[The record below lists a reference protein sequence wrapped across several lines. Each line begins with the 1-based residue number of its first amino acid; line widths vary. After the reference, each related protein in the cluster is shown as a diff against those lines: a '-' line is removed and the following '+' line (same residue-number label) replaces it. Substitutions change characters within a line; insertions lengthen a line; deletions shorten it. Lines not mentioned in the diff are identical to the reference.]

1 MKRQLL
7 ATFLSL
13 CLLVGLLPTVALAA
27 DEETGAELSA
37 VCTCEALCTE
47 EAVDETCPV
56 CAEDYTLCTYVAPD
70 EPVCAQLDGCV
81 NGAHAAD
88 CPLYVEPT
96 DDTLQEQEQEEPAA
110 QPVTSTESTA
120 DLLSGTVSSSTSQEL
135 EGAEGSD
142 LTWELTDG
150 TLTISGT
157 GAMKDY
163 GYSGRAEVPW
173 YDQRNTITKV
183 VFENDVTHIGS
194 FAFYQHTA
202 LTSFEMADSVVSFGQ
217 GAFQGCSALTTIP
230 KLHAN
235 FQDFST
241 EVFVDAKISTY
252 EVDGA
257 NPYYTVKD
265 GILYSKDGT
274 TLINCPPGKEA
285 VFSQNWLDGVTTIA
299 PYAFRTCRSLTG
311 SLEIPSHITSIG
323 KQAFQNCSSL
333 TGDLTVPNTV
343 TDLDGY
349 YTFAGMSGMTG
360 KLTLESNITE
370 IAGGMFNGGG
380 FTSME
385 WQGTVTSVDNN
396 AFTGCKFT
404 GFALPESLT
413 TVGNYAFRNCVDNG
427 NAFGSLEHLSSI
439 GTFAF
444 GGCNLGSIF
453 ISKDAEVATNAFNGA
468 TITSVTYN
476 APTLTK
482 QVFNGATVNTFTLM
496 DNVTYVGAGNFAKAG
511 SVSASLRSVQTIEAS
526 AFNGA
531 TLATDISIPAGAVVG
546 SNAFENAELK
556 NVSYNAETASYA
568 VFKGATMDS
577 LTLGDSTTEIAAN
590 AFQSSTI
597 GGDVLKLGK
606 VETIEKYAFQYAK
619 LPATVIIPETAIY
632 YNNHVFF
639 NVTGGKTLLVYGAY
653 NMVPTAL
660 THGSSFETVV
670 ITADIVNN
678 DDVTYGDNAKAHNR
692 LTSMPAGHIIYM
704 TNDTSRIN
712 AKVPNNNGAVGVT
725 NGGTFA
731 PSTNFESRKL
741 ATPIKDGSKFEGW
754 YTDSGCSEGNKV
766 PEETAISNNTTY
778 YAKWT
783 EVSDYDIAEGA
794 ANQTLSMTYGDA
806 PVFTTV
812 TVEVPVDGS
821 ISNVESSN
829 EAIIE
834 ATFEDTTVTITAA
847 DNLNAGTYAETVYVY
862 TNDGSTHWIN
872 VSLTVNK
879 ADSTVNPDEDSVH
892 ITATYGETITL
903 TAEVAKAQTNGTAL
917 MAAQDEVEFLCGET
931 SLGTA
936 LVRYSDD
943 SHTTGTATLTYDT
956 RNGGIPVGTTST
968 ITAVYGG
975 SVNLNGNDTNS
986 IRVTLNKINTSIDIT
1001 PDRTSLTGG
1010 GTVTLTVDKSGLPDG
1025 AEVNVT
1031 CNNGIT
1037 PSKNVDGTW
1046 AATLPNSTE
1055 DYTFTA
1061 SYTGDENHNASS
1073 DTCTVSVTRRSS
1085 GGGGGG
1091 GGGGGST
1098 TYTVSTDAGRNGD
1111 VTVSPSRA
1119 SYGDT
1124 VTITVEPDEGYE
1136 LDELIVTDSDG
1147 DEISIRSRGDGRYTF
1162 IMPRSR
1168 VTVEAT
1174 FVEITED
1181 PDLLTFTDVPAS
1193 AYYYDAVYWAVENGV
1208 TNGTSATTFSPD
1220 ASCTRAQMVTFLWRA
1235 AGSPEPESTVNPFTD
1250 VSASAYYYDAVL
1262 WAVEQ
1267 GITNGTSAT
1276 TFGPDVT
1283 VTRGQTVTFLWRY
1296 DGSPAVSG
1304 SGFDDVVSDAYYADA
1319 VAWAASEGV
1328 TSGTSATTFSP
1339 SNDCTRGQIVT
1350 FLYRYM
1356 V

>member
-1 MKRQLL
+1 MKRRLL

-13 CLLVGLLPTVALAA
+13 CLLVGLLPTVALAT
-27 DEETGAELSA
+27 DEEPGAEPTP
-37 VCTCEALCTE
+37 VCTCESLCTE
-47 EAVDETCPV
+47 GAADETCPV
-56 CAEDYTLCTYVAPD
+56 CAEDYTLCTYAAPD
-70 EPVCAQLDGCV
+70 EPICAQLDGCV
-81 NGAHAAD
+81 DGAHAAD
-88 CPLYVEPT
+88 CPLYVETT
-96 DDTLQEQEQEEPAA
+96 DDTQQEQEQKEPAA
-110 QPVTSTESTA
+110 QPVTSTENTA
-120 DLLSGTVSSSTSQEL
+120 DLLSETVSSSTSQEL
-135 EGAEGSD
+135 DGAEGNN
-142 LTWELTDG
+142 LTWALADG
-150 TLTISGT
+150 ILTISGT

-173 YDQRNTITKV
+173 YGQRDTITKV
-183 VFENDVTHIGS
+183 VFENGVTHIGS

-241 EVFVDAKISTY
+241 EVFVDAQIEAY

-257 NPYYTVKD
+257 NPYYTVKE

-274 TLINCPPGKEA
+274 TLVNCPPGKEA
-285 VFSQNWLDGVTTIA
+285 AFSQSWLDGVTTIA
-299 PYAFRTCRSLTG
+299 PYAFRTCRNLTG
-311 SLEIPSHITSIG
+311 SLVIPSHITSIG
-323 KQAFQNCSSL
+323 RQAFQNCSSL

-370 IAGGMFNGGG
+370 IAGGMFNGSG

-404 GFALPESLT
+404 NFVLPESLT

-427 NAFGSLEHLSSI
+427 NAFGSLERLSSI
-439 GTFAF
+439 GTYAF
-444 GGCNLGSIF
+444 GGCNLGSIY
-453 ISKDAEVATNAFNGA
+453 ISSNAEVATNAFNGA

-482 QVFNGATVNTFTLM
+482 QAFQNATVNTFTLM
-496 DNVTYVGAGNFAKAG
+496 DNVTYIGTGNFTKAENI
-511 SVSASLRSVQTIEAS
+511 SASLNSVQEIEAS
-526 AFNGA
+526 AFKGA
-531 TLATDISIPAGAVVG
+531 TFVTAISIPAGAVVG
-546 SNAFENAELK
+546 SNAFENAKLK

-568 VFKGATMDS
+568 VFKGATMES
-577 LTLGDSTTEIAAN
+577 LTLGDNTIEISPY
-590 AFQSSTI
+590 AFQYSEI

-606 VETIEKYAFQYAK
+606 VEKIGSYAFGYAT
-619 LPATVIIPETAIY
+619 LPATVIIPETATY

-639 NVTGGKTLLVYGAY
+639 NVKGGKTLLVYGAY

-670 ITADIVNN
+670 ITANIVDNSN
-678 DDVTYGDNAKAHNR
+678 VTYGDNKTAHNL
-692 LTSMPAGHIIYM
+692 LTSMVANHIIYM
-704 TNDTSRIN
+704 TNDSSREN
-712 AKVPNNNGAVGVT
+712 AKVPNHNGAVGVT

-731 PSTNFESRKL
+731 PSTNFKSGKL
-741 ATPIKDGSKFEGW
+741 ATPIKDGCKFDGW
-754 YTDSGCSEGNKV
+754 YTDSSFSKGNKV
-766 PEETAISNNTTY
+766 TEETAISNNTTY
-778 YAKWT
+778 YAKWV
-783 EVSDYDIAEGA
+783 EVSDYDIAEGDEDI
-794 ANQTLSMTYGDA
+794 TLTMTYGETPA
-806 PVFTTV
+806 FKTA
-812 TVEVPVDGS
+812 TVEVPKEGS
-821 ISNVESSN
+821 ILNVESRN

-834 ATFEDTTVTITAA
+834 ATFEGTTVTITAA
-847 DNLNAGTYAETVYVY
+847 DNLNAGTYTETVYVY
-862 TNDGSTHWIN
+862 AADESTHWIN

-903 TAEVAKAQTNGTAL
+903 TAEVAKAQTNGIAL
-917 MAAQDEVEFLCGET
+917 MTAQDEVKFLCGKT

-956 RNGGIPVGTTST
+956 SKGGIPVGTST

-975 SVNLNGNDTNS
+975 SVNLNGNNTNS
-986 IRVTLNKINTSIDIT
+986 IQITLNKINTSIDIT

-1037 PSKNVDGTW
+1037 PSKNADGTW

-1091 GGGGGST
+1091 GST
-1098 TYTVSTDAGRNGD
+1098 TYTVSVDAGRNGD

-1124 VTITVEPDEGYE
+1124 VTITVDPDEGYE

-1147 DEISIRSRGDGRYTF
+1147 DEIDVERVSATRYTF
-1162 IMPRSR
+1162 EMPRSR

-1174 FVEITED
+1174 FVEITEE
-1181 PDLLTFTDVPAS
+1181 PDLPTFTDVSEDAYYADAVLWAVANGVTYGTS
-1193 AYYYDAVYWAVENGV
+1193 ATTFSPDMAVSRAQMVTFLWRAHGSPKATGANPFTDVSTSDYYYDAVLWAVANGV

-1220 ASCTRAQMVTFLWRA
+1220 MAVTRAQAVTFQWRA
-1235 AGSPEPESTVNPFTD
+1235 AGSPVVSGSSFGD
-1250 VSASAYYYDAVL
+1250 VAADAYYVNAVT
-1262 WAVEQ
+1262 WAVAN
-1267 GITNGTSAT
+1267 GITNGTS
-1276 TFGPDVT
+1276 G
-1283 VTRGQTVTFLWRY
+1283 
-1296 DGSPAVSG
+1296 
-1304 SGFDDVVSDAYYADA
+1304 
-1319 VAWAASEGV
+1319 
-1328 TSGTSATTFSP
+1328 TTFSP
-1339 SNDCTRGQIVT
+1339 DVVVSRAQAVT
-1350 FLYRYM
+1350 FLHRELG
-1356 V
+1356 